1 MTVPNAGPQQPEHA
15 DADGADIRRG
25 NPALVYRDESLT
37 GGTEAASIR
46 ATVSHRFSGVRH
58 PQTRSNRFPQAEQ
71 HPNDGGDPDASH

>member
-25 NPALVYRDESLT
+25 NPALV
-37 GGTEAASIR
+37 
-46 ATVSHRFSGVRH
+46 RH
-58 PQTRSNRFPQAEQ
+58 PQTRSDRFPQTEH